1 MKKLSIRIKIGSVIL
16 LLVLATVISSI
27 TAYSGLKQTNT
38 ALESVYKDRVIPLE
52 QLKAISDLYAIN
64 IVDVAHK
71 LRNGNITYEMADDMT
86 REAKVVIEETWAAYM
101 ATQLTEKEAAIA
113 SEVEAL
119 FAPANQAVET
129 FLDLVAKE
137 DARGIENY
145 TIEILYPSI
154 DPLTEKI
161 GDLITIQLRVA
172 EASFLESEKD
182 FRQVMLSLLL
192 SVVGIS
198 VAIALLVVVGLQIVR
213 SVTYL
218 RDLLEALS
226 KSGGD
231 LTQTIE
237 VKSKDEVGQMAQ
249 AINHFLENMRQII
262 SKVKMNSTSIESASV
277 AMLDDATRINE
288 EIEEISATTQ
298 ELAASMEETN
308 ASAEEI
314 NSVSQEVEDIAKD
327 ITNKAATGK
336 NNAIEIK
343 TRALDVDALA
353 AASRQKAYTIYE
365 ENTLVLKEALK
376 KSESVQQVNILA
388 DTILSIADETNLLA
402 LNAAIEAARA
412 GESGRGFAVVAEEI
426 RKLAESSKDSVN
438 QIQEVAAVVKDSVA
452 SLSEA
457 SQSIMQ
463 FIDDTVV
470 KDYEKLVEIG
480 KQYLNDA
487 EYVSGMSDDL
497 NKSSEE
503 LLNLL
508 TVTVQAISEISRA
521 ADEASVGTIDI
532 AERASALLNQSA
544 EVKNK
549 AQSNEEHASDLDK
562 TVQQFIV

>member
-1 MKKLSIRIKIGSVIL
+1 MKKLSIRVKIGSVVL

-71 LRNGNITYEMADDMT
+71 LRNGNITYEMADSMT
-86 REAKVVIEETWAAYM
+86 REAKVVIDETWAAYM
-101 ATQLTEKEAAIA
+101 ATQLTEEEAAIA

-145 TIEILYPSI
+145 TIETLYPSI

-182 FRQVMLSLLL
+182 FRKVMVSLLL
-192 SVVGIS
+192 SVIGIS
-198 VAIALLVVVGLQIVR
+198 VAIVLLVVVGLQIVR

-249 AINHFLENMRQII
+249 AVNHFLDNMRQII

-470 KDYEKLVEIG
+470 KDYEKLVDIG

-532 AERASALLNQSA
+532 AERASALLNQST

>member
-1 MKKLSIRIKIGSVIL
+1 
-16 LLVLATVISSI
+16 
-27 TAYSGLKQTNT
+27 
-38 ALESVYKDRVIPLE
+38 
-52 QLKAISDLYAIN
+52 
-64 IVDVAHK
+64 
-71 LRNGNITYEMADDMT
+71 
-86 REAKVVIEETWAAYM
+86 M
-101 ATQLTEKEAAIA
+101 ATQLTEEEAAIA